1 MGAEKLNPNQFKF
14 KYQLNEGVHNL
25 EALYPDERLANDPE
39 WGQMRNRGWMQW
51 RADTGEMQHILVTSD
66 SRRQGVA
73 TTLWNRA
80 QRLAEER
87 GITAPQHSP
96 VRTREGNAWAKK
108 VGGDLPKKKPGEYGY
123 GRIEGHPVDPD
134 KYEKIDFD

>member
-1 MGAEKLNPNQFKF
+1 MGAEKLNPEQFKF
-14 KYQLNEGVHNL
+14 RYQLNEGVHNL
-25 EALYPDERLANDPE
+25 EAMYPANITPDPV
-39 WGQMRNRGWMQW
+39 WGAMLNRGWMQW
-51 RADTGEMQHILVTSD
+51 REDTGEVQHVSVVGY

-80 QRLAEER
+80 HRLAEER

-96 VRTREGNAWAKK
+96 ARTKEGDAWAKS
-108 VGGDLPKKKPGEYGY
+108 VGGDLPKRKSTAYSP

-134 KYEKIDFD
+134 KYEKIDYD